1 MLIVAATARTDG
13 QTRTVTATEARVHF
27 GEMLRI
33 VRDQGGTVIVERG
46 GEPQAAIISIEDLRE
61 LQRHKPQPMENNWAE
76 RMTEV
81 HRRIAEKWQ
90 GPGLTAEEVD
100 DMINYGQR

>member
-1 MLIVAATARTDG
+1 MSVSERAPAGA
-13 QTRTVTATEARVHF
+13 RTVTATEARVHF

-33 VRDQGGTVIVERG
+33 VREQGGPVIVERA
-46 GEPQAAIISIEDLRE
+46 GEPEAALISIDDLRE
-61 LQRHKPQPMENNWAE
+61 LQRHKPQPEVNNWAD
-76 RMTEV
+76 RMMEV